1 MCAFLYLFEI
11 VCNKPHANPTIIY
24 KNIKEIH
31 ILTLRGIPGIPILN
45 HVRLRRGPKFGLKLH
60 SGPHQKQ
67 FGGTYCHRENLR
79 RATEKVIEGPEVCSR
94 TKVSNMAYNLC
105 LCRFQASMLNTL

>member
-1 MCAFLYLFEI
+1 M
-11 VCNKPHANPTIIY
+11 
-24 KNIKEIH
+24 
-31 ILTLRGIPGIPILN
+31 
-45 HVRLRRGPKFGLKLH
+45 GPVSIGVEVQRNTDGDTPSTSETDIELKLH

-94 TKVSNMAYNLC
+94 TKVSNMAYNFC
-105 LCRFQASMLNTL
+105 LCRFQASMLKTTVETVCTYKHLNMPTIV